1 MNLSFA
7 GPGIAI
13 AEDFYSEKE
22 LELIWKE
29 LDFLTN
35 NGKLLPPHKTGAARD
50 DRGNLQKQNK
60 ALFLDEYYTNR
71 NFSNILN
78 INRKIWREVN
88 KEFIKSNLMFRYLNT
103 CNEDSTLLN
112 YYENEDYYLPHLDNS
127 VYTVISYFWKEPK
140 KFTGGN
146 LKLKDFDI
154 EIEVKNNMVIYM
166 PSIYVHEVTPI
177 VMEENIKGFGRYSMS
192 QFLFVRN
199 SAND

>member
-1 MNLSFA
+1 MDLSFA

-13 AEDFYSEKE
+13 AENFYSEKE

-29 LDFLTN
+29 LDFLTK

-50 DRGNLQKQNK
+50 EKGNPQKQNS
-60 ALFLDEYYTNR
+60 ALFLDEYYSNR

-78 INRKIWREVN
+78 VNRKIWREVN
-88 KEFIKSNLMFRYLNT
+88 KQFIKSNLMFRYLRS

-112 YYENEDYYLPHLDNS
+112 YYEDGDYYKPHHDTS
-127 VYTVISYFWKEPK
+127 VYTVITYLYKEPK

-146 LKLKDFDI
+146 LKLEDYNI

-166 PSIYVHEVTPI
+166 PSILVHEVTPI
-177 VMEENIKGFGRYSMS
+177 IMEENSKGCGRYSIS

-199 SAND
+199 SSND